1 MHNDKI
7 KRLQQ
12 VELEILKKTHE
23 VCELL
28 GIKYYLIGG
37 TLLGAIRH
45 GGFIPWDV
53 DIDIAM
59 PRKDYE
65 IFKQYWKE
73 HKDSE
78 FFYQDYSTE
87 PMQTECHA
95 LLKLKGT
102 EIRYKTHEK
111 DKYKMQCDGLYM
123 DIFPL
128 DFAPDDEKKQR
139 KQAKQIKFWSGLI
152 QAKICRDYGTGK
164 GTYAIKK
171 CLSFFLKP
179 CSFTFLQKQVEKVMT
194 RYNDTCSSFLVSMA
208 SHYSYKKQL
217 MPVEIYGEP
226 KKIMFDGLECYA
238 PNQTI
243 AYLEQLYKDYMK
255 LPPEETR
262 YKLIE
267 LIEYVDFGKYGSL
280 EKEND

>member
-1 MHNDKI
+1 MKKEHI
-7 KRLQQ
+7 KKLQQ

-23 VCELL
+23 VCNLL

-37 TLLGAIRH
+37 TLLGAVRH

-65 IFKQYWKE
+65 IFKQYWKN
-73 HKDSE
+73 HDDTD
-78 FFYQDYSTE
+78 FFYQDYTTE
-87 PMQTECHA
+87 KNHTECHA
-95 LLKLKGT
+95 ILKLKGT
-102 EIRYKTHEK
+102 EIRYTTHK
-111 DKYKMQCDGLYM
+111 RDKYKLQCDGLYM

-139 KQAKQIKFWSGLI
+139 RQAKQIKFWSGLI
-152 QAKICRDYGTGK
+152 QAKVCRDYGAGK
-164 GTYAIKK
+164 LTYIVKK
-171 CLSFFLKP
+171 CLSVFLKP

-194 RYNDTCSSFLVSMA
+194 RYDDDCNLFLVSMA

-217 MPVEIYGEP
+217 MPAGMYGEP
-226 KKIMFDGLECYA
+226 RKIMFEGLDFCA

-243 AYLEQLYKDYMK
+243 EYLEQLFGDYMK
-255 LPPEETR
+255 LPPEDTR
-262 YKLIE
+262 YKLID
-267 LIEYVDFGKYGSL
+267 LIEYVNFGKYEAS
-280 EKEND
+280 EKEHD